1 MKRTF
6 IAYNLVLILLVIIA
20 FLGITFSLTN
30 YVSKRQT
37 ASMLEVM
44 LDDTVIAYNLSELS
58 DVDFVKNFES
68 SKRRISIIDEAGNT
82 IADSM
87 MISTSGN
94 QLSYPELMTL
104 GKPYSR
110 YSESLK
116 LNLMYIAQT
125 AENGKYVRVAVV
137 MDEYIKLSE
146 QTVLLLVIISIT
158 IVGIAFFM
166 LKKTSNM
173 FLKPIKD
180 VSTSIKTVKDGDYQW
195 ILPNSVYEEINGLY
209 REINQINEQIVNQIK
224 TLELRDEELKLLL
237 SHMQQGI
244 LVIGSD
250 QSIILS
256 NEKSRNLLKLKVN
269 SEIIEIRHK
278 ELYQT
283 IAKATQVD
291 TNVDQKLL
299 IDQRHLT
306 IKITSVN
313 HRILIKD
320 KNPYGVLVI
329 LVDETERILLENNK
343 RDFFANVSH
352 ELKTPLTAIKGS
364 AELIHYDMVNKTD
377 EKILSKD
384 IIYQVET
391 MNSLI
396 QDMLELS
403 RLETRP
409 KLELEVIN
417 LKSLLE
423 LVLEQLQSTAISK
436 SIKIAFETEDMQIKG
451 VISDFRSLFKNLI
464 ENAIK
469 YNVDGGM
476 IDIKLYKKDAIYFV
490 VKDTGIGIPKDQ
502 TDRIFERFYQVNKT
516 RSKLQNGTG
525 LGLSIVKHVVSY
537 YKGSITV
544 LSELGVGTT
553 FTVMI
558 PT

>member
-166 LKKTSNM
+166 LKKTSNL

-195 ILPNSVYEEINGLY
+195 ILPNSDYEEINGLY

-364 AELIHYDMVNKTD
+364 AELIHYDMVSKTD

-469 YNVDGGM
+469 YNVDGGI

>member
-166 LKKTSNM
+166 LKKTSNL

-180 VSTSIKTVKDGDYQW
+180 VSTSIKTLKDGDYQW
-195 ILPNSVYEEINGLY
+195 ILPNSDYEEINGLY

-364 AELIHYDMVNKTD
+364 AELIHYDMVSKTD

-469 YNVDGGM
+469 YNVDGGI

>member
-166 LKKTSNM
+166 LKKTSNL

-195 ILPNSVYEEINGLY
+195 ILPNSDYEEINGLY

-283 IAKATQVD
+283 IVKATQVD

-364 AELIHYDMVNKTD
+364 AELIHYDMVSKTD

-469 YNVDGGM
+469 YNVDGGI

>member
-44 LDDTVIAYNLSELS
+44 LDDTVISYNLSELS
-58 DVDFVKNFES
+58 DADFVKNFES

-137 MDEYIKLSE
+137 MDEYIKFSE

-166 LKKTSNM
+166 LKKTSNL

-195 ILPNSVYEEINGLY
+195 ILPNSDYEEINGLY

-364 AELIHYDMVNKTD
+364 AELIHYDMVSKTD

>member
-6 IAYNLVLILLVIIA
+6 ITYNLVLILLVIIA

-166 LKKTSNM
+166 LKKTSNL

-195 ILPNSVYEEINGLY
+195 ILPNSDYEEINGLY

-364 AELIHYDMVNKTD
+364 AELIHYDMVSKTD

-469 YNVDGGM
+469 YNVDGGI

>member
-6 IAYNLVLILLVIIA
+6 ITYNLVLILLVIIA

-166 LKKTSNM
+166 LKKTSNL

-195 ILPNSVYEEINGLY
+195 ILPNSDYEEINGLY

-320 KNPYGVLVI
+320 KNLYGVLVI

-364 AELIHYDMVNKTD
+364 AELIHYDMVSKTD

-469 YNVDGGM
+469 YNVDGGI